1 METALK
7 RKAKKLLTSV
17 KLRRTNPRVVILG
30 LLIAVDKPMTQ
41 GQISARLGRDAPDK
55 VTIYRAL
62 ESFVRAGLVHRAFLQ
77 ERVWH
82 FELADDCTEQQCHP
96 HFTCTSCGDTH
107 CFTGVTMPM
116 ARSPEKGFVIG
127 HQRVQLEGL
136 CPKCNP
142 NL

>member
-1 METALK
+1 MGTALK
-7 RKAKKLLTSV
+7 RKAKKLLSSV
-17 KLRRTNPRVVILG
+17 KLRRTNPRVAVLEV
-30 LLIAVDKPMTQ
+30 LLAVDKPLTQ
-41 GQISARLGRDAPDK
+41 DQILTRLGRDAPDK
-55 VTIYRAL
+55 VTIYRTL
-62 ESFVRAGLVHRAFLQ
+62 DSFVRTGLVHRAFLQ

-116 ARSPEKGFVIG
+116 AKSPEKGFVIG
-127 HQRVQLEGL
+127 HQRVQLEGF

-142 NL
+142 NF